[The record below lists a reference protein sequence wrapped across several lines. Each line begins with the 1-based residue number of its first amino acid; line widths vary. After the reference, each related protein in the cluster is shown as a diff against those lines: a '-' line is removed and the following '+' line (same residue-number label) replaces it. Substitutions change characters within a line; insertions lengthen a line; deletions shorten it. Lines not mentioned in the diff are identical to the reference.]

1 MKITVKS
8 DHQKREENFR
18 ANFLLEFGEI
28 GEENIFRGIVKRE
41 ERVVI
46 FLNHV
51 CRGHDI
57 KPTSLQIL
65 ESECS
70 REGMRGERERRG

>member
-57 KPTSLQIL
+57 NPTSFADT
-65 ESECS
+65 
-70 REGMRGERERRG
+70 